1 MDFYAQGRYCSNSKQ
16 RQDMDLKDKTKLVKV
31 LGSASAALTKLE
43 ESVHAFEAQGKSPPK
58 ADVQLLKSIQ
68 RALDLLKIN
77 SFAGDVV
84 PHNLWPAEFE
94 HLPNLFRFLCPSLGQ
109 EIQRRQ
115 LVAMKS
121 PWERCNQSL

>member
-1 MDFYAQGRYCSNSKQ
+1 
-16 RQDMDLKDKTKLVKV
+16 MDLKDKTKLVKV

-94 HLPNLFRFLCPSLGQ
+94 HLHNLFRMELSQYWRLLYYVTGGEVTIISVVF
-109 EIQRRQ
+109 EIIDHGKYNK
-115 LVAMKS
+115 LFGYKKK
-121 PWERCNQSL
+121 